1 MNKFVNSTA
10 LTVSLSYI
18 LKNIKNRSNFKKEYI
33 IPLIALAV
41 SKYVVGD
48 FDMGYT
54 WTTTDI
60 FYVLYTLTI
69 SYLVVTKL

>member
-18 LKNIKNRSNFKKEYI
+18 LKSIKNRSNFKKEYI
-33 IPLIALAV
+33 IPLIALVV

-48 FDMGYT
+48 FDMGYI

>member
-33 IPLIALAV
+33 IPLIALVV

-54 WTTTDI
+54 WTTIDI